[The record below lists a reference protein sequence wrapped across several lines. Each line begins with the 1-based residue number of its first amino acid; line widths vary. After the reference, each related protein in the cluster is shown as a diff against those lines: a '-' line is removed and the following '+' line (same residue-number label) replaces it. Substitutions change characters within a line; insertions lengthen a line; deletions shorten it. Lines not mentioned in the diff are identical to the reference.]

1 LEVFQAVFAKIP
13 QAHSCWQVILHEGT
27 RCLGQEGLP
36 AMASS
41 TDACGS
47 MHVQADIAA
56 GGKGRLAGMQAH
68 AHMYWQTLWPGMGS
82 QSVLRHYGRRDGVRG
97 ALEGDEKPVPCRVDL
112 VAIPRLECLTQQSP
126 VLRQHLGV
134 TVAQALEKA
143 CGALD
148 VAK

>member
-1 LEVFQAVFAKIP
+1 MPPDELAE
-13 QAHSCWQVILHEGT
+13 L
-27 RCLGQEGLP
+27 
-36 AMASS
+36 ASS
-41 TDACGS
+41 SIQSRLSSAGS
-47 MHVQADIAA
+47 GLSKTKRSGIE
-56 GGKGRLAGMQAH
+56 GC
-68 AHMYWQTLWPGMGS
+68 S

-126 VLRQHLGV
+126 VLRQHIGV

-143 CGALD
+143 CGVLD